1 MKIVFPESVERELA
15 QQQQQGQKDGSQTT
29 TTTTTQPGGQPGQ
42 QIHPEGGQ
50 QKQELSEAQLKARN
64 AAIQNT
70 TSSLYQPE
78 SPLAP
83 EHRSKSSEIEER
95 LKRINQR
102 FAALKMKEES
112 RHAELQRQAWIKYS
126 HLAKPTLSDFKRPI
140 TSFFLLASAVYMTA
154 QYSWFALERE
164 NHVEQLEHT
173 QSELVDNLNNALLR
187 QQSVIQQYNDSLNSR
202 KWWKFW

>member
-1 MKIVFPESVERELA
+1 M
-15 QQQQQGQKDGSQTT
+15 
-29 TTTTTQPGGQPGQ
+29 
-42 QIHPEGGQ
+42 
-50 QKQELSEAQLKARN
+50 
-64 AAIQNT
+64 
-70 TSSLYQPE
+70 
-78 SPLAP
+78 
-83 EHRSKSSEIEER
+83 
-95 LKRINQR
+95 KRINQR

>member
-15 QQQQQGQKDGSQTT
+15 EQQQQKQQSPDKNSASTSNTT
-29 TTTTTQPGGQPGQ
+29 TPQSGQ
-42 QIHPEGGQ
+42 QEGEQ
-50 QKQELSEAQLKARN
+50 QKQELSQVQLKARN

-70 TSSLYQPE
+70 TSSLYEPE

-83 EHRSKSSEIEER
+83 EYRSKSTEIKER
-95 LKRINQR
+95 LERINKR
-102 FAALKMKEES
+102 FAALKAKEELRS
-112 RHAELQRQAWIKYS
+112 AELQRQAWLRYS

-164 NHVEQLEHT
+164 QYVATMEDAQAK
-173 QSELVDNLNNALLR
+173 LV
-187 QQSVIQQYNDSLNSR
+187 DSLNDALVSQQMVLEQYDDSSKSR
-202 KWWKFW
+202 KWWRFW